1 MNTTMMNKVEL
12 NDEMLAQVSGGNSVN
27 ESEEK
32 HGGLYFYIPEDLKNE
47 ILEEERKR
55 QLDAYY
61 NSEEFERDLE
71 EINRKLREMTPN
83 FVELVWKYGR
93 TN

>member
-32 HGGLYFYIPEDLKNE
+32 HGGLYFYIPEELKNE

-55 QLDAYY
+55 QVDAYY
-61 NSEEFERDLE
+61 NSEEFKRALE
-71 EINRKLREMTPN
+71 EINRVIRESTPK
-83 FVELVWKYGR
+83 FSL
-93 TN
+93 

>member
-32 HGGLYFYIPEDLKNE
+32 RDPFDSVDPELLAEIVEKINE
-47 ILEEERKR
+47 AMRK
-55 QLDAYY
+55 
-61 NSEEFERDLE
+61 
-71 EINRKLREMTPN
+71 TPK
-83 FVELVWKYGR
+83 FC
-93 TN
+93 